1 MLDFVIAGG
10 LVVDGT
16 GSPGKHA
23 DVGVRHGQISVIG
36 DLSAVEAGR
45 RLDATGQVVAP
56 GFIDIHS
63 HSDFTLLVDPR
74 AFSSISQG
82 VTTEV
87 IGNCGHGCAPIGTP
101 AKFTGNIYGYH
112 PETEID
118 WHTTGEYLD
127 RLSQQQP
134 SVNVAALVPN
144 GNLRLTVIAD
154 TGRPAH
160 PHELERMIKLL
171 EESLG
176 AGAWGLSS
184 GLEYPLERH
193 ASEAEL
199 TALCSTVGRVE
210 GIYSAHT
217 RNRERKAVESVEEA
231 IRTASKASVRLQVS
245 HIVPRRGGSPDALKK
260 SIESIESAADSGV
273 DVTFDSHTRLH
284 GITNLS
290 AALPLEVATQEPAA
304 LRAELLRRNTRA
316 TVRSHSSIISS
327 FSLGGWEN
335 IQLFAHPAQ
344 PELEGNNFEQMIPPG
359 GDGWDVV
366 CDVLA
371 AAAENPHAT
380 LVLCHSYEESE
391 VVTTMRHP
399 LCMPASDATAL
410 SPGGALRLDRFP
422 GAYSWAGWFF
432 SRVTKNPGGLT
443 IEDAVY
449 RMTGMPAER
458 MGLIGRGKISEGNMA
473 DLVVFD
479 PNGFA
484 ETATLED
491 PNRICT
497 GVRHV
502 TVNGVIALEDGK
514 MTDHKSGLVLR
525 KS

>member
-1 MLDFVIAGG
+1 M
-10 LVVDGT
+10 VDGT
-16 GSPGKHA
+16 GSPGTQA
-23 DVGVRHGQISVIG
+23 DVGVRHGQIKVVG

-45 RLDATGQVVAP
+45 RLNAIGQVVAP

-87 IGNCGHGCAPIGTP
+87 IGNCGHGCAPIDNP

-112 PETEID
+112 SETEID
-118 WHTTGEYLD
+118 WHTTGEYLE
-127 RLSQQQP
+127 RLSQRQP
-134 SVNVAALVPN
+134 SVNVVPLVPN
-144 GNLRLTVIAD
+144 GNLRLTVMSD
-154 TGRPAH
+154 TSRPAH
-160 PHELERMIKLL
+160 PDELARMITLL
-171 EESLG
+171 EEGLC
-176 AGAWGLSS
+176 AGAWGFSS
-184 GLEYPLERH
+184 GLEYPSERH

-199 TALCSTVGRVE
+199 TALCSTVGKV
-210 GIYSAHT
+210 GGVYSAHT
-217 RNRERKAVESVEEA
+217 RNRERNAVESVEEA

-245 HIVPRRGGSPDALKK
+245 HIVPRRGGSADALER
-260 SIESIESAADSGV
+260 SIESIENAVDRGV

-290 AALPLEVATQEPAA
+290 AALPLEVATQDPAA

-316 TVRSHSSIISS
+316 TIRSHPSIISS
-327 FSLGGWEN
+327 FALGGWEN
-335 IQLFAHPAQ
+335 VQLFAHPAQ
-344 PELEGNNFEQMIPPG
+344 PELEGSNFEQMIPPG

-366 CDVLA
+366 CDVLK
-371 AAAENPHAT
+371 AAAEDPHAT

-391 VVTTMRHP
+391 VVTTMCHP

-410 SPGGALRLDRFP
+410 SPGGPLRLDRFP

-443 IEDAVY
+443 IEDAVH

-458 MGLIGRGKISEGNMA
+458 MGLVGRGKITEGNMA

-479 PNGFA
+479 PKGFA

-502 TVNGVIALEDGK
+502 TVNGVVVLEDGK
-514 MTDHKSGLVLR
+514 MTGHQSGLVLR

>member
-1 MLDFVIAGG
+1 M
-10 LVVDGT
+10 VDGT
-16 GSPGKHA
+16 GASGTQA
-23 DVGVRHGQISVIG
+23 DVGVLNGQISVIG

-45 RLDATGQVVAP
+45 RLNATGQVVAP

-87 IGNCGHGCAPIGTP
+87 IGNCGHGCAPIDNP
-101 AKFTGNIYGYH
+101 SKFTGNIYGYR

-118 WHTTGEYLD
+118 WHTTGEYLE

-144 GNLRLTVIAD
+144 GNLRLTVMAD

-160 PHELERMIKLL
+160 PHELKRMITLL
-171 EESLG
+171 EEGLV

-184 GLEYPLERH
+184 GLEYPPERH

-231 IRTASKASVRLQVS
+231 IRTASNASVRLQVS
-245 HIVPRRGGSPDALKK
+245 HIVPRRGGSADALKR
-260 SIESIESAADSGV
+260 SIQSIESAVDSGV

-290 AALPLEVATQEPAA
+290 AALPLDVATQEPAV
-304 LRAELLRRNTRA
+304 LRAELLRKNTRA
-316 TVRSHSSIISS
+316 TIRSHPSIISS
-327 FSLGGWEN
+327 FALGGWEN
-335 IQLFAHPAQ
+335 VQLFAHPAQ
-344 PELEGNNFEQMIPPG
+344 PGLEGHNFEQMIPPG
-359 GDGWDVV
+359 GNGWDVV

-371 AAAENPHAT
+371 AAAEDPHAT

-391 VVTTMRHP
+391 VVATMRHP

-410 SPGGALRLDRFP
+410 SPGGGLRLDRFP

-443 IEDAVY
+443 IEDAVH

-458 MGLIGRGKISEGNMA
+458 MGLIGRGEISEGNMA

-491 PNRICT
+491 PNRTCT

-502 TVNGVIALEDGK
+502 TVNGAITLEDGK
-514 MTDHKSGLVLR
+514 MTGHQGGLVLR

>member
-1 MLDFVIAGG
+1 M
-10 LVVDGT
+10 DGT

-112 PETEID
+112 PEIEID

-316 TVRSHSSIISS
+316 TVRSHPSIISS